1 MESKDLVPMLKVMDY
16 GVFGHEVT
24 NQNYV
29 NIAVERR
36 GVEPFYI
43 RPFRILS
50 FVKVS
55 EFLK

>member
-1 MESKDLVPMLKVMDY
+1 MESKNLDPMLKVMDY